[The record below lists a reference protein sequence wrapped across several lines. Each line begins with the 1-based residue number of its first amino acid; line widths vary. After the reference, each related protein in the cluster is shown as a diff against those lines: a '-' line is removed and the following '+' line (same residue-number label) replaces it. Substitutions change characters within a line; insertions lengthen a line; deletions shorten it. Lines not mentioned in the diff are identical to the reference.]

1 MMSKITNSSLL
12 FIAISKTIMGYSLAS
27 QNLRN
32 LLKLTPALALCTAL
46 AWGEPVVLR
55 PQSVELQ
62 AQTEW
67 INAWVD
73 DLKNSNQ
80 RWIQIDLSRQS
91 LTAWEGG
98 YPVYSVLV
106 STGDWED
113 PTPTGVFEIQ
123 SMHHIARMQGP
134 GYDIPDVP
142 FVMYYDGHY
151 AIYGTYWHSSFGV
164 PVSNGC
170 TNVAINHAE
179 WLFYWASLGTPVIV
193 QE

>member
-1 MMSKITNSSLL
+1 MFWSGFIMRCSKFFLRWSNLVG
-12 FIAISKTIMGYSLAS
+12 IAPS
-27 QNLRN
+27 
-32 LLKLTPALALCTAL
+32 LALCTAL
-46 AWGEPVVLR
+46 AWGMPALLR
-55 PQSVELQ
+55 PQATQVQ

-98 YPVYSVLV
+98 TPVYSVLV
-106 STGDWED
+106 STGDWEE

-123 SMHHIARMQGP
+123 SMHYNARMQGP

-151 AIYGTYWHSSFGV
+151 AIHGTYWHSSFGT

-170 TNVAINHAE
+170 TNVAVNHAE
-179 WLFYWASLGTPVIV
+179 WLFYWADLGVPVIV
-193 QE
+193 QD